1 MERSHGSLKRAR
13 SMSKLASHIVQSNNF
28 TLHLYKIL
36 YTATYAKD
44 PKTNLLGGLQ

>member
-1 MERSHGSLKRAR
+1 
-13 SMSKLASHIVQSNNF
+13 MSELVFHIVQSNNF

-36 YTATYAKD
+36 YTTGHVKD